1 MRAIEAG
8 FDGGGSNQR
17 TLNSDPRTE
26 RMTMAKRE
34 MTTLWKTDT
43 HQHTECKGISFGGKP
58 YQDQAFITDTTGF
71 MVLLVV
77 AS

>member
-34 MTTLWKTDT
+34 MTT
-43 HQHTECKGISFGGKP
+43 
-58 YQDQAFITDTTGF
+58 QDQAFITDTTGF